1 MKTKVL
7 IAGAGVAALI
17 AGIAL
22 AQAGGHGERMFK
34 RADID
39 GDGRVTEAESATL
52 RKTRFRMLDANAD
65 GAVDIADAIAALAYL
80 FTSGP
85 ASCLSALD
93 ANDDGAADI
102 ADPISVLGYLF
113 SGGTAPSAPFPGCGS
128 DPTPDALDCA
138 TPQPSC

>member
-22 AQAGGHGERMFK
+22 AQAGGHGERMFQ

-39 GDGRVTEAESATL
+39 GDGRITEAESETL

-65 GAVDIADAIAALAYL
+65 GAVTMQEIREQRQRMRDGHMKDR
-80 FTSGP
+80 FGK
-85 ASCLSALD
+85 LD
-93 ANDDGAADI
+93 ANGNGTVEKSEYDAMADRRFERMDADKDG
-102 ADPISVLGYLF
+102 VL
-113 SGGTAPSAPFPGCGS
+113 T
-128 DPTPDALDCA
+128 LDEIRDHRHMHH
-138 TPQPSC
+138 QRHKDG

>member
-1 MKTKVL
+1 MTSIISFQNGLGTGAPIENL
-7 IAGAGVAALI
+7 IVVGFDSIVPTLI
-17 AGIAL
+17 PGTITL
-22 AQAGGHGERMFK
+22 DPVSGG
-34 RADID
+34 
-39 GDGRVTEAESATL
+39 L
-52 RKTRFRMLDANAD
+52 FRRGDANAD